1 MVFNTYT
8 GEIKKRMVLIVPM
21 RYIFKGKLKKNMNL
35 IITTIQI
42 ITTMVLII
50 TIG

>member
-8 GEIKKRMVLIVPM
+8 GEIKKGMVLIVPM
-21 RYIFKGKLKKNMNL
+21 RCIFKGKLKKTMSL

-42 ITTMVLII
+42 ITTIVLII
-50 TIG
+50 TMG